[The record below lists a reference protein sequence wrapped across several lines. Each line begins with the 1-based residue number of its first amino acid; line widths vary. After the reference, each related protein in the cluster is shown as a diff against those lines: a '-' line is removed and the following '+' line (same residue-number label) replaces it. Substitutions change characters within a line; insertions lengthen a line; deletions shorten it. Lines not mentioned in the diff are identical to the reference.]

1 MSLAEAIRPIEAAED
16 KVQLTFFNG
25 SADAWHILASNGD
38 KGIRI
43 DQRIWKY
50 QITGNIRDK
59 WEWMGISG
67 IRSPKPNE
75 KL

>member
-1 MSLAEAIRPIEAAED
+1 MSLAEAIRPIEVAED

-43 DQRIWKY
+43 DQRLSEVSDYWQY
-50 QITGNIRDK
+50 QGQLGMDDGNIRDQL
-59 WEWMGISG
+59 
-67 IRSPKPNE
+67 PKT
-75 KL
+75 K